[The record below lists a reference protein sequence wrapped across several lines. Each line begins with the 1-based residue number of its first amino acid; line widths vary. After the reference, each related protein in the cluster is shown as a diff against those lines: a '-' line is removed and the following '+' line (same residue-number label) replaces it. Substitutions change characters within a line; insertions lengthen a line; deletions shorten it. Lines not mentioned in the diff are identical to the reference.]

1 MEITWDVIDSHAYQF
16 RNIGVGADTDVVVLG
31 DHSLQPSL
39 RDVARL
45 ALQSIGASVVE
56 VLSTSALNQANGDRN
71 IATELV
77 SSSAASSDYVIDCTK
92 SKLTQNLDLDSI
104 QRSGTQI
111 IIEDKNTQCVQPL
124 GATRLCASRCLPS
137 IAASVPWWTPL
148 IPLASWRSSGSTAL
162 SARSATPLR

>member
-16 RNIGVGADTDVVVLG
+16 RNIGVRADADVVVLG

-56 VLSTSALNQANGDRN
+56 VLATSALLQTNGERN
-71 IATELV
+71 MATELV
-77 SSSAASSDYVIDCTK
+77 SSSVTSSDYVIDCTK

-111 IIEDKNTQCVQPL
+111 IIEDKNAWISI
-124 GATRLCASRCLPS
+124 GEASE
-137 IAASVPWWTPL
+137 
-148 IPLASWRSSGSTAL
+148 
-162 SARSATPLR
+162 

>member
-1 MEITWDVIDSHAYQF
+1 MEITWDVIDSHEYQF
-16 RNIGVGADTDVVVLG
+16 RNIGVRADADVVVLG

-56 VLSTSALNQANGDRN
+56 VLSTSALLQTNGERN
-71 IATELV
+71 MATELV
-77 SSSAASSDYVIDCTK
+77 SSSVTSSDYVIDCTK

-111 IIEDKNTQCVQPL
+111 IIEDKNAWISI
-124 GATRLCASRCLPS
+124 GEASE
-137 IAASVPWWTPL
+137 
-148 IPLASWRSSGSTAL
+148 
-162 SARSATPLR
+162 

>member
-1 MEITWDVIDSHAYQF
+1 MEITWDVIDSHACQF
-16 RNIGVGADTDVVVLG
+16 RNIGVGADADVVVLG

-77 SSSAASSDYVIDCTK
+77 SSSVASSDYVIDCTK

-111 IIEDKNTQCVQPL
+111 IIEDKNTWISI
-124 GATRLCASRCLPS
+124 GEASK
-137 IAASVPWWTPL
+137 
-148 IPLASWRSSGSTAL
+148 
-162 SARSATPLR
+162 

>member
-1 MEITWDVIDSHAYQF
+1 MEITWDVIDSNAYQF
-16 RNIGVGADTDVVVLG
+16 RNIGVRADADVVVLG

-56 VLSTSALNQANGDRN
+56 VLSTSALLQTNGERN
-71 IATELV
+71 MATELV
-77 SSSAASSDYVIDCTK
+77 SSSVTSSDYVIDCTK

-111 IIEDKNTQCVQPL
+111 IIEDKNAWISI
-124 GATRLCASRCLPS
+124 GEASE
-137 IAASVPWWTPL
+137 
-148 IPLASWRSSGSTAL
+148 
-162 SARSATPLR
+162 

>member
-56 VLSTSALNQANGDRN
+56 VLSTSALNKTNGDRN

-77 SSSAASSDYVIDCTK
+77 SSSVASSDYVIDCTK

-104 QRSGTQI
+104 QQSGTQV
-111 IIEDKNTQCVQPL
+111 IIEDKNTWISI
-124 GATRLCASRCLPS
+124 GEASK
-137 IAASVPWWTPL
+137 
-148 IPLASWRSSGSTAL
+148 
-162 SARSATPLR
+162 

>member
-16 RNIGVGADTDVVVLG
+16 RNIGVSADADVVVLG

-56 VLSTSALNQANGDRN
+56 VLSTSALLQTNGERN
-71 IATELV
+71 MATELV
-77 SSSAASSDYVIDCTK
+77 SSSVTSSDYVIDCTK

-111 IIEDKNTQCVQPL
+111 IIEDKNAWISI
-124 GATRLCASRCLPS
+124 GEASE
-137 IAASVPWWTPL
+137 
-148 IPLASWRSSGSTAL
+148 
-162 SARSATPLR
+162 

>member
-1 MEITWDVIDSHAYQF
+1 MEITWDVTDSHAYQF
-16 RNIGVGADTDVVVLG
+16 RNIGVRADADVVVLG

-56 VLSTSALNQANGDRN
+56 VLSTSALLQTNGERN
-71 IATELV
+71 MATELV
-77 SSSAASSDYVIDCTK
+77 SSSVTSSDYVIDCTK

-111 IIEDKNTQCVQPL
+111 IIEDKNAWISI
-124 GATRLCASRCLPS
+124 GEASE
-137 IAASVPWWTPL
+137 
-148 IPLASWRSSGSTAL
+148 
-162 SARSATPLR
+162 

>member
-16 RNIGVGADTDVVVLG
+16 RNIGVGADADVVVLG

-77 SSSAASSDYVIDCTK
+77 SSSVASSDYVIDCTK
-92 SKLTQNLDLDSI
+92 SKLTRNLDLHSI

-111 IIEDKNTQCVQPL
+111 IIEDKNTWISI
-124 GATRLCASRCLPS
+124 GEASKK
-137 IAASVPWWTPL
+137 
-148 IPLASWRSSGSTAL
+148 
-162 SARSATPLR
+162 

>member
-16 RNIGVGADTDVVVLG
+16 RNIGVRADADVVVLG

-56 VLSTSALNQANGDRN
+56 VLSTSALLQTNGERN
-71 IATELV
+71 MATELV
-77 SSSAASSDYVIDCTK
+77 SSSVTSSDYVIDCTK

-104 QRSGTQI
+104 QRSGTL
-111 IIEDKNTQCVQPL
+111 IIEDKNAWISI
-124 GATRLCASRCLPS
+124 GEASE
-137 IAASVPWWTPL
+137 
-148 IPLASWRSSGSTAL
+148 
-162 SARSATPLR
+162 

>member
-1 MEITWDVIDSHAYQF
+1 MQLVNVVAVIPPLKRADNRNRKIMEITWDVIDSHAYQF

-56 VLSTSALNQANGDRN
+56 VLSTSALNKTNGDRN

-77 SSSAASSDYVIDCTK
+77 SSSVASSDYVIDCTK

-104 QRSGTQI
+104 QRSGTQV
-111 IIEDKNTQCVQPL
+111 IIEDKNTWISI
-124 GATRLCASRCLPS
+124 GEASK
-137 IAASVPWWTPL
+137 
-148 IPLASWRSSGSTAL
+148 
-162 SARSATPLR
+162 

>member
-16 RNIGVGADTDVVVLG
+16 RNIGVRADADVVVLG

-45 ALQSIGASVVE
+45 AFQSIGASVVE
-56 VLSTSALNQANGDRN
+56 VLSTSALLQTNGERN
-71 IATELV
+71 MATELV
-77 SSSAASSDYVIDCTK
+77 SSSVTSSDYVIDCTK

-111 IIEDKNTQCVQPL
+111 IIEDKNAWISI
-124 GATRLCASRCLPS
+124 GEASE
-137 IAASVPWWTPL
+137 
-148 IPLASWRSSGSTAL
+148 
-162 SARSATPLR
+162 

>member
-16 RNIGVGADTDVVVLG
+16 RNIGVRADADVVVLG

-71 IATELV
+71 VATKLV
-77 SSSAASSDYVIDCTK
+77 SSSVARSDYVIDCTK

-111 IIEDKNTQCVQPL
+111 IIEDKNTWISI
-124 GATRLCASRCLPS
+124 GEASK
-137 IAASVPWWTPL
+137 
-148 IPLASWRSSGSTAL
+148 
-162 SARSATPLR
+162 